1 MGINV
6 KGIDEVL
13 IALSRMRRRFK
24 AEFYYTQYNII
35 EILGKLSR
43 LNYDEDTVMRG
54 GLKVI
59 NDEFILTEP
68 TIDGYVKALR
78 LKRKGFNDLI
88 DLLLYATAVTRNLKL
103 LTRDKN
109 LIQFLTHEGE
119 PVNNILPEEDL
130 LGNV

>member
-1 MGINV
+1 MSIGVRPRILLDTTYLLPIVGINV

-54 GLKVI
+54 G
-59 NDEFILTEP
+59 
-68 TIDGYVKALR
+68 
-78 LKRKGFNDLI
+78 
-88 DLLLYATAVTRNLKL
+88 
-103 LTRDKN
+103 
-109 LIQFLTHEGE
+109 
-119 PVNNILPEEDL
+119 
-130 LGNV
+130 